1 MTDGGASEDNYQQ
14 FRKVPVAV
22 FVAVTAAVIVVVPG
36 AVLHRLGLSGTIG
49 LTGVA
54 AMTATAMLG
63 WRAGVL
69 SAAALSFG
77 LVVADVSA
85 HFWLTATMVMVVV
98 SVAYG
103 LSAMKGWQW
112 GLMLTTVQFA
122 VIIVNPPTRDLTLT
136 HPLSVLDLFLVTAG
150 TTVFA
155 VVAVS
160 LVTRGR
166 ALSVETPV
174 PADRV
179 VAYVVMLGLAAAIT
193 TPIATV
199 GHLKGG
205 PALLMTPM
213 IVLEPYLRHG
223 MMGRLLDRGWGVFLG
238 SLLGIG
244 AAVALNAS
252 WAIYGAGALAA
263 ALAICAKLAKWE
275 YRRYVEALTAT
286 IVLFS
291 GSRAAIVAS
300 GRERMVATLLGL
312 SISATLAAL
321 AIPFLRRA
329 QRNDMA
335 HPPTPASS

>member
-1 MTDGGASEDNYQQ
+1 M
-14 FRKVPVAV
+14 VV
-22 FVAVTAAVIVVVPG
+22 FVTFIAVLIVVLPG
-36 AVLHRLGLSGTIG
+36 AVLHRLGLPGTIG

-54 AMTATAMLG
+54 AMTATAILG
-63 WRAGVL
+63 WRAGAV
-69 SAAALSFG
+69 SAVALSFG

-112 GLMLTTVQFA
+112 GLMLTTIQFA

-155 VVAVS
+155 VAAVS
-160 LVTRGR
+160 LVTRGH
-166 ALSVETPV
+166 ALSVEKPV
-174 PADRV
+174 AADRV

-193 TPIATV
+193 TPIVTV

-223 MMGRLLDRGWGVFLG
+223 MIGRLLDRGWGVLLG

-244 AAVALNAS
+244 AAVALNAD
-252 WAIYGAGALAA
+252 WAVYVTGSCAA
-263 ALAICAKLAKWE
+263 AFAIGAKLAKWE
-275 YRRYVEALTAT
+275 YRRYVEALTAAV
-286 IVLFS
+286 VLFS
-291 GSRAAIVAS
+291 GTKAAIVAN
-300 GRERMVATLLGL
+300 GRERMVATMLGL
-312 SISATLAAL
+312 VISAALAAL
-321 AIPFLRRA
+321 AIPLLRRA
-329 QRNDMA
+329 RSDDAQS
-335 HPPTPASS
+335 HPPTPTAS